1 MAHASVA
8 PWQSPGL
15 NMSMKKKIRYT
26 DKALGSVRVMQ
37 DFLPSPAQLAQQGE
51 KVKITL
57 ALSRVS
63 LDFFKAQ
70 AEKHH
75 TAYQR
80 MVRNLLDAYVLQHMK
95 KP

>member
-1 MAHASVA
+1 
-8 PWQSPGL
+8 
-15 NMSMKKKIRYT
+15 MKKKIKYT
-26 DKALGSVRVMQ
+26 DEDLGAVRVVQ
-37 DFLPSPAQLAQQGE
+37 DFLPSPAQLAQQDE

-57 ALSRVS
+57 ALSRTS

-80 MVRNLLDAYVLQHMK
+80 MVRNLLDAYALQHMK
-95 KP
+95 QP